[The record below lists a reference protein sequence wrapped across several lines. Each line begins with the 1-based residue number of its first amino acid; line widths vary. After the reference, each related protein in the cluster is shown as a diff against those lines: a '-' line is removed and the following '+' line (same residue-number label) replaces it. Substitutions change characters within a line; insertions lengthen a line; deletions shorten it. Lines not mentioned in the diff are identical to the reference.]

1 MIKELTINQPGI
13 HEIRPKILLKSAED
27 LFKAPID
34 IVLHLPSSDIG
45 SLTTL
50 EATMI
55 VALLKI
61 FNPSKI
67 FEFGTFLGYTT
78 SILTRNSKDSSIVF
92 SLDLDVNS
100 NQVNS
105 LELNEFSNQDVLTN
119 DIINDAFLSKI
130 QSVKGEFYLSDMSA
144 LQKSRIKL
152 LKQNSLELDVNN
164 LSLVNEIDFCFID
177 GGHTYEIVKSDT
189 EKAFLMA
196 KKNSIILWH
205 DYNSKIHGDVTSYLM
220 DLSDTYT
227 IYHIANTMLAFT
239 IINNQ

>member
-1 MIKELTINQPGI
+1 MINELSISKPGI
-13 HEIRPKILLKSAED
+13 YEIRPKLLLKSAED
-27 LFKAPID
+27 IFNAPID
-34 IVLHLPSSDIG
+34 IFLHLPSSDIG

-55 VALLKI
+55 IALLKI
-61 FNPSKI
+61 FNPAKI

-78 SILTRNSKDSSIVF
+78 SILTRNSSDSSIVF

-100 NQVNS
+100 IQVNVA
-105 LELNEFSNQDVLTN
+105 ELNDFSNKDVLTN
-119 DIINDAFLSKI
+119 DVINDAFLSKI
-130 QSVKGEFYLSDMSA
+130 QSVKGEFYLSDIDI
-144 LQKSRIKL
+144 LQKSKIRL
-152 LKQNSLELDVNN
+152 LKQNSLELDVND
-164 LSLVNEIDFCFID
+164 LGLTNEIDFTFID

-205 DYNSKIHGDVTSYLM
+205 DYNSKIHGDVSKYLL

-239 IINNQ
+239 IVN